1 MKTIACWNDLEK
13 FGIVVL
19 TGEACG
25 LGYRLLFDLTQN
37 GKKIVQKCFSLAE
50 GFAGEAW
57 NRGSRDDPHVGSV
70 MLTQEMLVPIGV
82 FALLE
87 TGCTEVW
94 LYQNG
99 GLLGV
104 ERDDSPE
111 LVERCRRLA
120 PESLA
125 RKFAYRG
132 TAGDRNVHQ
141 MSGRIA

>member
-37 GKKIVQKCFSLAE
+37 GKRIVQKCFSLAE
-50 GFAGEAW
+50 GFASEAW

-70 MLTQEMLVPIGV
+70 LLTQEMLVPIGV

-87 TGCTEVW
+87 TGCPEVW
-94 LYQNG
+94 LCKNG
-99 GLLGV
+99 SLLGIETVDAPEVV
-104 ERDDSPE
+104 ERYRTLYS
-111 LVERCRRLA
+111 
-120 PESLA
+120 ESIA
-125 RKFAYRG
+125 RTFAYRG
-132 TAGDRNVHQ
+132 PAGDRNVHQ